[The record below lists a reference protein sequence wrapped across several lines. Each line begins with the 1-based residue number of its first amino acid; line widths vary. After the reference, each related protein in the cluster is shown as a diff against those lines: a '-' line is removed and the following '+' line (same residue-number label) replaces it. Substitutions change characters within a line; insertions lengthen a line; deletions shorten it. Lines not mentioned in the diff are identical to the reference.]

1 VAHQGEILAEEGFGR
16 LLRHPGEQA
25 STAMATPRRDTR
37 LPKTAALD
45 FSTWPARLDTGKA
58 GLLLLVPDLIAL
70 DLPALIRQA
79 GYPGTRV
86 VPAASWPAAA
96 AAGVETADPGPGG
109 SPTSMTCC

>member
-1 VAHQGEILAEEGFGR
+1 
-16 LLRHPGEQA
+16 
-25 STAMATPRRDTR
+25 
-37 LPKTAALD
+37 
-45 FSTWPARLDTGKA
+45 
-58 GLLLLVPDLIAL
+58 LLLVPDLIAL

-86 VPAASWPAAA
+86 VPAASWPAAV